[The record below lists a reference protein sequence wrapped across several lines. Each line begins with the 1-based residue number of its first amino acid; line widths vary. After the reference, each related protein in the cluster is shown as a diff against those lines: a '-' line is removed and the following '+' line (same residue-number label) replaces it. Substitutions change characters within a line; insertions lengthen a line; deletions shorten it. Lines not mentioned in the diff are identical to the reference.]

1 MSRASRSR
9 WLLQIL
15 GLTLWQ
21 TYLTMSHK
29 KQHKKNNTKQQKKKL
44 LNLHLPKEI
53 FLLQEAK
60 SGQSSTWHV

>member
-1 MSRASRSR
+1 
-9 WLLQIL
+9 
-15 GLTLWQ
+15 
-21 TYLTMSHK
+21 MSHK